1 MRLEAVVDRHRER
14 SEEVPHGY
22 GRDARPPN
30 GRCALAGRPERLVPC
45 EWSESTPL
53 PLDARWDSDLEDVL
67 LDDLASAWSAGHHR

>member
-1 MRLEAVVDRHRER
+1 MRARRTA
-14 SEEVPHGY
+14 
-22 GRDARPPN
+22 DAPWPV
-30 GRCALAGRPERLVPC
+30 RPERLVPC